1 MLIIT
6 LISTL
11 VSTLTDILYN
21 VAAAAAELTETFL
34 GRRRAEL
41 HQVLQVRLLRG
52 DLEVADV
59 TVSLWQKVSVTRRSK
74 QARFFGI
81 KPSFQV
87 SNSRIN
93 LKIRD

>member
-6 LISTL
+6 LIPTL
-11 VSTLTDILYN
+11 VSTLTDSLYN

-34 GRRRAEL
+34 RRRRAEL

-87 SNSRIN
+87 STSRIN
-93 LKIRD
+93 LKFRD